1 MALASAS
8 AMNEIATESPDMFLE
23 RRARFAYLAILPS
36 LAIITLLDLYPL
48 AQSVIVSLQSQNQG
62 RANPEA
68 FVGLEHYSRALF
80 DDPFFW
86 SSLMKTVVWTAGSVL
101 GAYLLALSL
110 AILLNLQIRGRGFFR
125 ALFLIPWVIPDVATA
140 LLWKWL
146 YGDEFGVLNFVLLK
160 LGIVRQP
167 VLWLADPS
175 MAMPSVIF
183 VQIWKLYP
191 VMFIVLLA
199 ALQNV
204 PKELY
209 EAAISDGA
217 NPWQRFW
224 FVTLPSIKPTSIV
237 ITLLASI
244 WTFQAFDIVY
254 LLTGG
259 GPADATKIL
268 PTLVYDKAFWGLE
281 MGYASAIALLM
292 LVGLMIISVA
302 YLLVYRSQAEAH

>member
-1 MALASAS
+1 
-8 AMNEIATESPDMFLE
+8 MFLE
-23 RRARFAYLAILPS
+23 RRVRFAYFAIIPS
-36 LAIITLLDLYPL
+36 LIVITLLDIYPII
-48 AQSVIVSLQSQNQG
+48 QSFIVSLQSQNMSRG
-62 RANPEA
+62 NPEE
-68 FVGLEHYSRALF
+68 FVGLQHYSRALF
-80 DDPFFW
+80 EEPVFW
-86 SSLMKTVVWTAGSVL
+86 TSLMKTIVWTLGSVL
-101 GAYLLALSL
+101 GGYLIALSL
-110 AILLNLQIRGRGFFR
+110 ALLLNMNIRGRGLFR

-146 YGDEFGVLNFVLLK
+146 YADEFGVLNFVLMR
-160 LGIVRQP
+160 LGVVNQP
-167 VLWLADPS
+167 VLWLADPN
-175 MAMPSVIF
+175 MAMPAVIL

-209 EAAISDGA
+209 EAATIDGA
-217 NPWQRFW
+217 NLVQRFR
-224 FVTLPSIKPTSIV
+224 FVTMPFIKSTSII

-268 PTLVYDKAFWGLE
+268 PTFVYDKAFWGLE
-281 MGYASAIALLM
+281 IGYAAAIALLM
-292 LVGLMIISVA
+292 MLGLIIISIA
-302 YLLVYRSQAEAH
+302 YLFVYRSQSEAA